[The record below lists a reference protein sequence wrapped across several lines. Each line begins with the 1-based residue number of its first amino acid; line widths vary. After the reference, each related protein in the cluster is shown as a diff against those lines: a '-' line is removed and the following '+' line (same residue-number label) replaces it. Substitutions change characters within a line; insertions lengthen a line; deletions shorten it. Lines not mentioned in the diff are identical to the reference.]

1 MWARVKA
8 EAERDLMKAVEAAC
22 WRPGM
27 IDGEPSSSQP
37 ALTRALRPVMRAVF
51 KWFRGLYVMNVDI
64 GRAMLQG
71 TKEKIRNR
79 IIENAELRT
88 FADRYRGLS

>member
-1 MWARVKA
+1 VKA
-8 EAERDLMKAVEAAC
+8 EAESDLMASFEAIC

-27 IDGEPSSSQP
+27 IDGKGPSSQ
-37 ALTRALRPVMRAVF
+37 TGVVDALRPVMRALL

-71 TKEKIRNR
+71 TKEQVRSR